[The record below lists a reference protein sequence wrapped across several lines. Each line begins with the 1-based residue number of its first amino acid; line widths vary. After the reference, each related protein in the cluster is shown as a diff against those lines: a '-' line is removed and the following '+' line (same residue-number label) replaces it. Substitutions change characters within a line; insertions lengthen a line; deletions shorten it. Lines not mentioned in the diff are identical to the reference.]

1 MKDDMKEYYAQKEK
15 EDKQKKKIKTPV
27 AFIVFRVLSLVCL
40 IIGIVGVIKAV
51 NTDPYNNFGFVAMA
65 MLGFFFAFGFACWG
79 FYPQIQKFTLKMGRH
94 VAESSSEELKGLS
107 KTMIGIQKDV
117 QEENK
122 DSLTSIASTSADI
135 NSEAITKKAKAVKK
149 GLKDTKFCKNC
160 GKEIDADSSFCSKCG
175 CEQ

>member
-1 MKDDMKEYYAQKEK
+1 MKDGMEEYYAQKEK

-27 AFIVFRVLSLVCL
+27 VLIVFRVLSLVCF

-51 NTDPYNNFGFVAMA
+51 NTDPYNNFGFVGMA
-65 MLGFFFAFGFACWG
+65 MFGFFFALTFAMFGFI
-79 FYPQIQKFTLKMGRH
+79 PQITKLNTKINRH
-94 VAESSSEELKGLS
+94 TTEYVSEELKGLS

-160 GKEIDADSSFCSKCG
+160 GKEIDADSNFCSKCG

>member
-15 EDKQKKKIKTPV
+15 EDKQKKKIKTPR
-27 AFIVFRVLSLVCL
+27 ALIVFRVLSLVCL
-40 IIGIVGVIKAV
+40 IIGIVGVIMAV
-51 NTDPYNNFGFVAMA
+51 NTGPYNNFGFVAMA
-65 MLGFFFAFGFACWG
+65 MLGFAFTINFGVWG
-79 FYPQIQKFTLKMGRH
+79 FIPQIQKINTNINRH
-94 VAESSSEELKGLS
+94 TTEYVSEELKGLS

-160 GKEIDADSSFCSKCG
+160 GKEIDADSNFCSKCG

>member
-1 MKDDMKEYYAQKEK
+1 MKDDMKEHYAQKEK

-40 IIGIVGVIKAV
+40 IIGIVGVIMAV
-51 NTDPYNNFGFVAMA
+51 NTGPYDNFGFVAMA
-65 MLGFFFAFGFACWG
+65 MLGFFFTLAFALWG

-160 GKEIDADSSFCSKCG
+160 GKEIDADSNFCSKCG